1 MARSSRYRSRLPALV
16 WDDRGPRGKSLAGGE
31 ESYCAPHRSPM
42 KPASPKGFG
51 WPWYLY
57 ATTFILLGKRKQI
70 ERISILQASRI
81 NYIVYTFIVFQ
92 DKMSVSNPDLVLWS
106 QPTSFC
112 NDGSWEK
119 SDFCISLWHLCILAN
134 KVLLIQITFV
144 NFAVDPL
151 VIWGYH
157 SQPTAHLGSSCCEWA
172 TVHALSTMSNADTN
186 MVWHQ
191 SRKSP
196 NRRTSWGRRFWGGC
210 YTIYTTPAKKKKG
223 IFLYCHILPHFPK
236 RESCGCIGHQNTI
249 MSMTAINH
257 LKFPAM
263 L

>member
-1 MARSSRYRSRLPALV
+1 M
-16 WDDRGPRGKSLAGGE
+16 
-31 ESYCAPHRSPM
+31 ESTY
-42 KPASPKGFG
+42 
-51 WPWYLY
+51 
-57 ATTFILLGKRKQI
+57 
-70 ERISILQASRI
+70 
-81 NYIVYTFIVFQ
+81 
-92 DKMSVSNPDLVLWS
+92 LVLQRWILRKVW
-106 QPTSFC
+106 FLY
-112 NDGSWEK
+112 
-119 SDFCISLWHLCILAN
+119 ISWHLCILAN

-172 TVHALSTMSNADTN
+172 TVHSLSTMSNADTN